1 MNNVPNKN
9 EKVLKETLAGFN
21 LDDVKVT
28 SRAQT
33 FQNDPPT
40 FVSFWKTCPHS
51 SVT

>member
-9 EKVLKETLAGFN
+9 GKVLKETLAGFN

-40 FVSFWKTCPHS
+40 FASF
-51 SVT
+51 